1 MTVWVT
7 GANGFIGRYLTRALA
22 DAGHLVSGIGHGA
35 LGEPERQRLGLRHW
49 LNGEI
54 EAANLHVLKA
64 QTGVPTIAFHLA
76 GGSSVRASIEQPYE
90 DFSRTVIATARF
102 LDWMRTTAPEC
113 RLVIVS
119 SAAVYGEA
127 HSGPIS
133 ESALTEPV
141 SPYGEHKL
149 MIEHLCRSYATTFD
163 LRSTI
168 VRLFSVYGANLRKQ
182 LLWDLCVRLRDG
194 ACSLSLGGTGKER
207 RDWTEVRDVARLLVR
222 VANSSSAQ
230 PIDIINGGSGIG
242 TTVADVTQSV
252 VANWGGGIPV
262 EFSGSVRAG
271 DPFSLVADTAR
282 LDALRFD
289 WHVPYQAGIAEYVAW
304 FKEQFC

>member
-22 DAGHLVSGIGHGA
+22 DAGHLVSGVGHGA
-35 LGEPERQRLGLRHW
+35 LGEPERQHLGLRHW

-54 EAANLHVLKA
+54 EAANLHVLSA

-76 GGSSVRASIEQPYE
+76 GGSSVGASIEQPFE

-119 SAAVYGEA
+119 SAAVYGAA
-127 HSGPIS
+127 HKGPIP

-149 MIEHLCRSYATTFD
+149 MIEHLCRSYARTFG

-182 LLWDLCVRLRDG
+182 LLWDLCLRLRG
-194 ACSLSLGGTGKER
+194 GVCSLTLGGTGKER
-207 RDWTEVRDVARLLVR
+207 RDWIEIRDVARLLVR
-222 VANSSSAQ
+222 LGSDSSVQS
-230 PIDIINGGSGIG
+230 IDIVNGGSGIA
-242 TTVADVTQSV
+242 TTVADVAQAV
-252 VANWGGGIPV
+252 VDNWGGRIPV

-282 LDALRFD
+282 LNSLHFD
-289 WHVPYQAGIAEYVAW
+289 WRIPYQAGIADYVTW
-304 FKEQFC
+304 FKEQFR